1 MKRKKYYYLDPVII
15 RIPGIKTL
23 FEKSVGKRD
32 ARQNQVCSNGEV
44 HTTPFI
50 DAKVNSYSAHIEKLL
65 LKTTNELAP
74 MIQEANSLLVEYSLM
89 ESHKGGEL
97 PEGCG
102 EEAQRQKAAVAANY
116 ALEERR
122 KEEILKRLAKIRT
135 ESDIVDEMLVHYQER
150 AERLLNSRIC
160 RYWSGVLCQNPDKD
174 KLENFPKIKYQDS
187 PGRKAYVTN
196 KEKLHTMIDRVL
208 NL

>member
-50 DAKVNSYSAHIEKLL
+50 DAKVNSYNAHIEKLL

-97 PEGCG
+97 PEVCG
-102 EEAQRQKAAVAANY
+102 E
-116 ALEERR
+116 
-122 KEEILKRLAKIRT
+122 
-135 ESDIVDEMLVHYQER
+135 
-150 AERLLNSRIC
+150 
-160 RYWSGVLCQNPDKD
+160 
-174 KLENFPKIKYQDS
+174 
-187 PGRKAYVTN
+187 
-196 KEKLHTMIDRVL
+196 
-208 NL
+208 

>member
-50 DAKVNSYSAHIEKLL
+50 DAKVNSYNAHIEKLL

-97 PEGCG
+97 PEGG
-102 EEAQRQKAAVAANY
+102 SAE
-116 ALEERR
+116 
-122 KEEILKRLAKIRT
+122 T
-135 ESDIVDEMLVHYQER
+135 ESCCSCKLCIGR
-150 AERLLNSRIC
+150 ATQRGNFKETGKNSDRI
-160 RYWSGVLCQNPDKD
+160 RY
-174 KLENFPKIKYQDS
+174 
-187 PGRKAYVTN
+187 R
-196 KEKLHTMIDRVL
+196 
-208 NL
+208 

>member
-1 MKRKKYYYLDPVII
+1 M
-15 RIPGIKTL
+15 
-23 FEKSVGKRD
+23 
-32 ARQNQVCSNGEV
+32 
-44 HTTPFI
+44 
-50 DAKVNSYSAHIEKLL
+50 NSYNAHIEKLL

-135 ESDIVDEMLVHYQER
+135 ESDIVDEMLVHCQER

-196 KEKLHTMIDRVL
+196 KEKLHTMIDHVL

>member
-50 DAKVNSYSAHIEKLL
+50 DAKVNSYNEHIEKLL

-102 EEAQRQKAAVAANY
+102 EEEQRQKAAVAANY
-116 ALEERR
+116 KAAAEAALKDATSVIASAGSKGIFHKNNAAR
-122 KEEILKRLAKIRT
+122 KVSRLTK
-135 ESDIVDEMLVHYQER
+135 LVNGL
-150 AERLLNSRIC
+150 A
-160 RYWSGVLCQNPDKD
+160 
-174 KLENFPKIKYQDS
+174 
-187 PGRKAYVTN
+187 
-196 KEKLHTMIDRVL
+196 
-208 NL
+208 

>member
-50 DAKVNSYSAHIEKLL
+50 DAKVNSYNAHIEKLL
-65 LKTTNELAP
+65 LKTTNELA
-74 MIQEANSLLVEYSLM
+74 LM

>member
-50 DAKVNSYSAHIEKLL
+50 DAKVNSYNAHIEKLL

-116 ALEERR
+116 AQPGPKRQAPDPERGP
-122 KEEILKRLAKIRT
+122 
-135 ESDIVDEMLVHYQER
+135 
-150 AERLLNSRIC
+150 
-160 RYWSGVLCQNPDKD
+160 GV
-174 KLENFPKIKYQDS
+174 
-187 PGRKAYVTN
+187 PGGR
-196 KEKLHTMIDRVL
+196 
-208 NL
+208 

>member
-50 DAKVNSYSAHIEKLL
+50 DAKVNSYNAHIEKLL

-135 ESDIVDEMLVHYQER
+135 ESDIVDEMLVHYQETP
-150 AERLLNSRIC
+150 IC
-160 RYWSGVLCQNPDKD
+160 LIAVIWMPL
-174 KLENFPKIKYQDS
+174 
-187 PGRKAYVTN
+187 
-196 KEKLHTMIDRVL
+196 
-208 NL
+208 

>member
-50 DAKVNSYSAHIEKLL
+50 DAKVNSYNAHIEKLL

-122 KEEILKRLAKIRT
+122 KEEILKRLAKIRISLMKCWFT
-135 ESDIVDEMLVHYQER
+135 IRKELKDCLIVESVGIGAAFYAKTL
-150 AERLLNSRIC
+150 I
-160 RYWSGVLCQNPDKD
+160 
-174 KLENFPKIKYQDS
+174 KI
-187 PGRKAYVTN
+187 N
-196 KEKLHTMIDRVL
+196 
-208 NL
+208 

>member
-50 DAKVNSYSAHIEKLL
+50 DAKVNSYNAHIEKLL

-97 PEGCG
+97 
-102 EEAQRQKAAVAANY
+102 
-116 ALEERR
+116 RR
-122 KEEILKRLAKIRT
+122 GSAET
-135 ESDIVDEMLVHYQER
+135 ESCCSCKLCIGR
-150 AERLLNSRIC
+150 ATQRGNFKETGKNSDRI
-160 RYWSGVLCQNPDKD
+160 RY
-174 KLENFPKIKYQDS
+174 
-187 PGRKAYVTN
+187 R
-196 KEKLHTMIDRVL
+196 
-208 NL
+208 

>member
-1 MKRKKYYYLDPVII
+1 M
-15 RIPGIKTL
+15 RIAKSKSIVWDKTHL
-23 FEKSVGKRD
+23 S
-32 ARQNQVCSNGEV
+32 
-44 HTTPFI
+44 
-50 DAKVNSYSAHIEKLL
+50 
-65 LKTTNELAP
+65 
-74 MIQEANSLLVEYSLM
+74 
-89 ESHKGGEL
+89 
-97 PEGCG
+97 
-102 EEAQRQKAAVAANY
+102 ANY

-135 ESDIVDEMLVHYQER
+135 ESDIVDEMLVHCQER

>member
-1 MKRKKYYYLDPVII
+1 M
-15 RIPGIKTL
+15 RIT
-23 FEKSVGKRD
+23 D
-32 ARQNQVCSNGEV
+32 
-44 HTTPFI
+44 
-50 DAKVNSYSAHIEKLL
+50 L
-65 LKTTNELAP
+65 LKSTAIELNTNVSSKS
-74 MIQEANSLLVEYSLM
+74 EAIDKLISL
-89 ESHKGGEL
+89 HT
-97 PEGCG
+97 
-102 EEAQRQKAAVAANY
+102 AAGH
-116 ALEERR
+116 LTDSEKI

-150 AERLLNSRIC
+150 AERLLNSRFC

>member
-50 DAKVNSYSAHIEKLL
+50 DAKVNSYNAHIEKLL

-135 ESDIVDEMLVHYQER
+135 ESDIVDEMLVHYQEMHKGDYCVVMSKR
-150 AERLLNSRIC
+150 ELCIADREENEKALMKYRLIL
-160 RYWSGVLCQNPDKD
+160 WSGTRLSEEE
-174 KLENFPKIKYQDS
+174 ENND
-187 PGRKAYVTN
+187 
-196 KEKLHTMIDRVL
+196 
-208 NL
+208 

>member
-50 DAKVNSYSAHIEKLL
+50 DAKVNSYNAHIEKLL

-74 MIQEANSLLVEYSLM
+74 MIQEANSLL
-89 ESHKGGEL
+89 
-97 PEGCG
+97 EGCG

-135 ESDIVDEMLVHYQER
+135 ESDIVDEMLVHCQER

>member
-50 DAKVNSYSAHIEKLL
+50 DAKVNSYNAHIEKLL

-102 EEAQRQKAAVAANY
+102 AE
-116 ALEERR
+116 
-122 KEEILKRLAKIRT
+122 T
-135 ESDIVDEMLVHYQER
+135 ESCCSCKLCIGR
-150 AERLLNSRIC
+150 ATQRGNFKETGKNSDRI
-160 RYWSGVLCQNPDKD
+160 RY
-174 KLENFPKIKYQDS
+174 
-187 PGRKAYVTN
+187 R
-196 KEKLHTMIDRVL
+196 
-208 NL
+208 

>member
-50 DAKVNSYSAHIEKLL
+50 DAKVNSYNAHIEKLL

-89 ESHKGGEL
+89 ES